1 MKRIRKLL
9 TTSLGAASTVI
20 RLPTKLLV
28 VAPIA
33 AALASASPGAAQTQ
47 TRPPSAKALAAALAV
62 EASLC
67 AGEGNTS
74 IEQQIAA
81 CTRLIK
87 LGANST
93 ASAGAKAKSNLA
105 WAYVHRGSAYTDG
118 RDYVRAIADY
128 DAAIKLDKKSAE
140 AYSGRGLA
148 NYYRGAFDQA
158 IQDENQAVALS
169 PKAAG
174 PYRVRGYAHLKSDDP
189 ISAVADFTAALDIHS
204 LDATALFGR
213 AAAYAVQ
220 GRRAFAQRD
229 VAAAR
234 GIDPNIRT
242 TVRDLFDYEPPPT
255 L

>member
-1 MKRIRKLL
+1 M
-9 TTSLGAASTVI
+9 I

-28 VAPIA
+28 AAPVA
-33 AALASASPGAAQTQ
+33 AALASASPCAAQTQ
-47 TRPPSAKALAAALAV
+47 TKPPAAKALAAALAV

-67 AGEGNTS
+67 AGEDNTS
-74 IEQQIAA
+74 IEQQVAA

-87 LGANST
+87 LGANT
-93 ASAGAKAKSNLA
+93 KASAVPKAKSNLA
-105 WAYVHRGSAYTDG
+105 WAYVRRGGAYTDG
-118 RDYVRAIADY
+118 RDYARAIADF
-128 DAAIKLDKKSAE
+128 DAAIKLDETSAE

-148 NYYRGAFDQA
+148 NYYQGAFDQA

-189 ISAVADFTAALDIHS
+189 ISAVDDFTAALDIHS

-220 GRRAFAQRD
+220 GRRGFAQRD
-229 VAAAR
+229 VAAAQ
-234 GIDPNIRT
+234 GIDPNIRA
-242 TVRDLFDYEPPPT
+242 TVKDLFDYDPPPT